1 MRPVFNQITVIEEK
15 KKTAEYEG
23 FLKEVQATGFVEQS
37 DGVTCISQIKACV
50 IGPGGK
56 IDKEASAAVANKVI
70 IGDKYGQVQLFD
82 AGRKLML
89 DKKSLFEG
97 SAQPR

>member
-1 MRPVFNQITVIEEK
+1 VIEEK

-56 IDKEASAAVANKVI
+56 NIKALVEKFGGELI
-70 IGDKYGQVQLFD
+70 
-82 AGRKLML
+82 
-89 DKKSLFEG
+89 
-97 SAQPR
+97 